1 MSKQGRTAF
10 TMIELLVVVSII
22 AVLAAMLMPVITL
35 VRDSALRNNC
45 TSNMRQVFMANDAYR
60 SELEGLYPQVYWDDF
75 SWSTWSTWTFQ
86 TTQGRWQHALQ
97 QYTESFAVFNCPKVA
112 RAYPNMAVLEVAKGG
127 APRGSAPANGVGSW
141 STCAMAYNSQ
151 CYGRAGSW
159 TWNVASSGPAV
170 ILAGKMTDARVQQY
184 ITAKVPTGTI
194 NRCPVF
200 FDGSWQNDGTN
211 QSTDGAGT
219 FWPHRK
225 YANMVFKDGH
235 LEVRAKKQVLTF
247 DALQMAD

>member
-1 MSKQGRTAF
+1 MTKMHRTAF
-10 TMIELLVVVSII
+10 TMIELLVVISIV
-22 AVLAAMLMPVITL
+22 ALLAAMLMPTLSL

-45 TSNMRQVFMANDAYR
+45 TSNMRQVFMANDSYR
-60 SELEGLYPQVYWDDF
+60 SDLEGIYPQVYWDDF
-75 SWSTWSTWTFQ
+75 SWNTWSSWTYQ

-97 QYTESFAVFNCPKVA
+97 QYTESFKVFNCPKVA
-112 RAYPNMAVLEVAKGG
+112 RDYPNMAVLEVAKGS

-159 TWNVASSGPAV
+159 TWSVGGGPSIKAP
-170 ILAGKMTDARVQQY
+170 MTNAKVEQY
-184 ITAKVPTGTI
+184 IRAMVPTGTI

-211 QSTDGAGT
+211 QSNASLEKTY
-219 FWPHRK
+219 WPHRR
-225 YANMVFKDGH
+225 YANMVFSDGH
-235 LEVRAKKQVLTF
+235 MEVRARSQVLTF
-247 DALQMAD
+247 DALQIAD